1 MSGAPAQG
9 QAVGFI
15 EAVSASQVPA
25 IVHLPPPYNLLR
37 LSFDTYEEVRAYWH
51 ANANMWKQIWLWHE
65 SLGNREEPF
74 QLPGVCDICEC
85 QTTFIATPQKMPEGD
100 QFAFRVPWWQGV
112 GCGCKMSTLDRTVI
126 RVFLDGGS
134 KEERLYHVGYHSAF
148 RRWLSERMPN
158 VTASQY
164 EEGRRPGE
172 IENDIR
178 YEDLTSLSFA
188 DNEFDCIICMEVL
201 EHIPDYQA
209 GLREMARTLKPGGRA
224 LLSFPWLGGEHYDHF
239 IRAELL
245 PDGSINHI
253 HPPEYHGDPAKAQGI
268 LSFRAFG
275 WKILGELRDAGFA
288 RASAKFVFGPLHG
301 YMQLLTPIIV
311 GVR

>member
-1 MSGAPAQG
+1 MSDAPAQREF
-9 QAVGFI
+9 VGFI
-15 EAVSASQVPA
+15 DAPSASVIPSV
-25 IVHLPPPYNLLR
+25 INSPPPLNLLR
-37 LSFDTYEEVRAYWH
+37 LSFDTHQQARAYWQ
-51 ANANMWKQIWLWHE
+51 ANANMEKQIWLWHE
-65 SLGNREEPF
+65 GLGNREKSF
-74 QLPGVCDICEC
+74 QLPGLCDICEC
-85 QTTFIATPQKMPEGD
+85 QTTFTAAPQKMPEGD
-100 QFAFRVPWWQGV
+100 QFAFRVPWWHGTE
-112 GCGCKMSTLDRTVI
+112 CGCKMSALDRTVI

-134 KEERLYHVGYHSAF
+134 KEDRIYHVGCHSPF

-172 IENDIR
+172 IENGIR
-178 YEDLTSLSFA
+178 YEDLTGLSFA

-201 EHIPDYQA
+201 EHIPDYRA
-209 GLREMARTLKPGGRA
+209 GLREMARTLKPEGRA

-239 IRAELL
+239 VRAELL
-245 PDGSINHI
+245 PNGSINHI
-253 HPPEYHGDPAKAQGI
+253 QPPEYHGDPANAHGI

-275 WKILGELRDAGFA
+275 WKILDELRDAGFT